1 MTPEYT
7 WFFTVKLSRLLKVQ
21 ARTSDIFF
29 HSGFFQ
35 VKGIESRSS
44 MRRVSPQL
52 GWMFDI
58 SALILNPN
66 DIM

>member
-7 WFFTVKLSRLLKVQ
+7 RFFTVKLSRLLKVQ
-21 ARTSDIFF
+21 ARTSDILF

-35 VKGIESRSS
+35 VKGIEFRSS

-58 SALILNPN
+58 NALILNPN